1 MRQSKF
7 SPFEAP
13 SHDDHGVDQLPS
25 LNLRDYALIG
35 QVVVRLLRVP
45 MVEFGR
51 AMPKS
56 VA

>member
-1 MRQSKF
+1 MRQSK
-7 SPFEAP
+7 SLPFEAS

-35 QVVVRLLRVP
+35 QVEVRLLRVP